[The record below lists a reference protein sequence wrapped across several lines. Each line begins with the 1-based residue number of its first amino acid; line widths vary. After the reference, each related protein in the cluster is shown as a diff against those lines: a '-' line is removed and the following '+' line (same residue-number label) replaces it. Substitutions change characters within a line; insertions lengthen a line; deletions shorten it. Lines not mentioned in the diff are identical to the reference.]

1 MFVLS
6 YCYNVFS
13 AFSTAATSHCTNY
26 KNFPGMKVF
35 VEFSGFSM
43 KKSNP
48 LVVALSQHITD
59 KCVITGSNTPGI
71 NVRAT
76 ALINGKNS

>member
-1 MFVLS
+1 MFFQLFQLQQLVIAQTIRIFL
-6 YCYNVFS
+6 V
-13 AFSTAATSHCTNY
+13 
-26 KNFPGMKVF
+26 MKVF
-35 VEFSGFSM
+35 AEFSGFSM